1 MIHFII
7 LRMTRTIHY
16 CNFCDYKSDRRYD
29 RDKHVNKKHGIDPF
43 AIIQTGSG
51 TEPIKQ
57 TTPQGKY
64 SNIQHHSIHQLYET
78 IKHWQKASAPPVAFR
93 PSQINNPP
101 LFWAPPA
108 YAPRS
113 WDVYL
118 AKQRSL
124 PFLQQDDLE
133 GLG

>member
-78 IKHWQKASAPPVAFR
+78 IKHWQKAYESLKDQNDKLYNFGKQWEEAC
-93 PSQINNPP
+93 
-101 LFWAPPA
+101 
-108 YAPRS
+108 
-113 WDVYL
+113 
-118 AKQRSL
+118 KQREKIIRKWL
-124 PFLQQDDLE
+124 KLYPQLA
-133 GLG
+133 GHR